1 MEARTCAANLE
12 HRQDHDPEMQVS
24 LEAGKKTRLT
34 LSFIDS
40 PAETSLADAL
50 NSGY

>member
-12 HRQDHDPEMQVS
+12 HREDHDPEMQVS
-24 LEAGKKTRLT
+24 LEAGKNKKT
-34 LSFIDS
+34 LSSIDS